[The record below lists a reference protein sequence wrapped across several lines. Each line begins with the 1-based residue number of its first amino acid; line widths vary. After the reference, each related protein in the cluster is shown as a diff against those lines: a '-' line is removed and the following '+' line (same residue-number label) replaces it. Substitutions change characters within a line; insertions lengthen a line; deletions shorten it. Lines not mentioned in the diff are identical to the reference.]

1 MASEADVMSGAHK
14 PANKSADHSS
24 HSAGQVTGSDSSIE
38 IRGLYKIFG
47 KRPRHFMQ
55 AVQEGMSKQELQEKH
70 MHVLGL
76 KDINL
81 SMPAGSIQVVM
92 GLSGS
97 GKSTL
102 IRHIN
107 RLIDPTVGEV
117 IVGGQDVCKM
127 RSTALRNFRRHETA
141 MVFQKFALLPH
152 RTVID
157 NVVYGLE
164 VQGIPR
170 DKQETEARRWI
181 DRVGLSGFEDN
192 FPNQLSGGMQQ
203 RVGLARALTND
214 APLLLMDEAFSALDP
229 LIRMD
234 MQTVLLD
241 LQKELHKTI
250 VFITHDVD
258 EALRLGDRIA
268 ILRDGEII
276 QEGSGQD
283 IVLEPADEY
292 IQNFVKDVNRGRVIL
307 AESVM
312 KAGAHA
318 QATVEVA
325 ATDHL
330 EAAARLM
337 SDAQSPAVNVV
348 DSNGNLVG
356 HLDLET
362 TVAAI
367 VKQEKRHTSSEG
379 IYSAS

>member
-1 MASEADVMSGAHK
+1 MANDNSGAGEQ
-14 PANKSADHSS
+14 NST
-24 HSAGQVTGSDSSIE
+24 VE
-38 IRGLYKIFG
+38 INGLYKIFG
-47 KRPRHFMQ
+47 RRPQHFMA
-55 AVQEGMSKQELQEKH
+55 AVKEGMTKQELQEKH
-70 MHVLGL
+70 GHVLGL

-117 IVGGQDVCKM
+117 IVGGEDVCKM
-127 RSTALRNFRRHETA
+127 RTGALRNFRRHETA

-157 NVVYGLE
+157 NVGYGLE
-164 VQGIPR
+164 VQGVPR
-170 DKQETEARRWI
+170 EKQDTEARRWI

-192 FPNQLSGGMQQ
+192 YPNQLSGGMQQ

-234 MQTVLLD
+234 MQSVLLD

-268 ILRDGEII
+268 ILRDGEVI
-276 QEGSGQD
+276 QEGTGQS
-283 IVLEPADEY
+283 IVMEPADEY
-292 IQNFVKDVNRGRVIL
+292 IQNFVKDVNRARVIRT
-307 AESVM
+307 ESVM
-312 KAGAHA
+312 LAGAHQ
-318 QATVEVA
+318 QATVEVGR
-325 ATDHL
+325 TENLQD
-330 EAAARLM
+330 AARVM
-337 SDAQSPAVNVV
+337 SDAKQRVVNVV
-348 DSNGNLVG
+348 DASGHVVG

-367 VKQEKRHTSSEG
+367 VKQETRHTTAGQTFST
-379 IYSAS
+379 